1 MGLKQFATQL
11 KERLIDEPKLPAPA
25 RQQLELDRAGLPVY
39 DAGPEVVVAANIQW
53 LVRSQECSKFHDGG
67 SARDFS
73 LVHGW
78 ASSYPETS
86 GYIVPT
92 LIAYA
97 DRTNNQVLLAQARAM
112 LDWLVSIQFSE
123 GGFQGGKVDG
133 TPCVPVTFNTG
144 QILMGLAAGVRRFGD
159 SYLDPMNRAAA
170 WLRDSLDADGCWRKH
185 PTPFA
190 APGEKAYETHVSWG
204 LFEAARVNPDAGF
217 GEAGLKQVRWALSK
231 QQGNGWFASNCLE
244 DPDCPLTHTIGYVLR
259 GIIEAYRLSPEPDL
273 LLAATKTADA
283 LLRVIEKD
291 GRVAGRLNNL
301 WQPAVDW
308 VCLTGS
314 VQIAACWYLLNA
326 IAPRPDYLNAAK
338 LANRYVRRNV
348 IVSGDPDVVG
358 GVRGAFPVNGNYGR
372 FEYLNWAAKF
382 CADSQMMEMDSIA
395 GDLPLPHS
403 CNN

>member
-1 MGLKQFATQL
+1 MGFKLIATQL
-11 KERLIDEPKLPAPA
+11 KERLIDEPKLPAAA
-25 RQQLELDRAGLPVY
+25 RQQLELDRAGLPEY
-39 DAGPEVVVAANIQW
+39 DAGPDAVAAANIQW
-53 LVRSQECSKFHDGG
+53 LVRSQDCSKLHDGG

-97 DRTNNQVLLAQARAM
+97 DRTNDQALLERARTM
-112 LDWLVSIQFSE
+112 LDWLVSIQFPE

-133 TPCVPVTFNTG
+133 TPRVPVTFNTG

-159 SYLDPMNRAAA
+159 AYLDPMNRAAA

-190 APGEKAYETHVSWG
+190 APGEKAYETHVAWG

-231 QQGNGWFASNCLE
+231 QAANGWFASNCLE
-244 DPDCPLTHTIGYVLR
+244 EPDRPLTHTIGYVLR
-259 GIIEAYRLSPEPDL
+259 GVIEGYRLSGEADL
-273 LLAATKTADA
+273 LQAAERTADA
-283 LLRVIEKD
+283 LLGVIEAD
-291 GRVAGRLNNL
+291 GRIAGRLDAK
-301 WQPAVDW
+301 WQPAADW

-314 VQIAACWYLLNA
+314 VQIAACWFLLHA
-326 IAPRPDYLNAAK
+326 ITGKQTYAEAARR
-338 LANRYVRRNV
+338 ANRYVRRSV
-348 IVSGDPDVVG
+348 HLKGDADVLG
-358 GVRGAFPVNGNYGR
+358 GVRGAFPVNGHYGR

-382 CADSQMMEMDSIA
+382 CADAQLMES
-395 GDLPLPHS
+395 DLARS
-403 CNN
+403 GR